1 VGRGVRS
8 PSDGGSGA
16 AAVASGAASP
26 APSVGVPESTGIGS
40 ASSGGRT
47 CCCGGGASA
56 CASCSIPRGEAR
68 ASDHQAA
75 AERRGCAGL
84 PASRVLRLRRMWT
97 GFRGDSVGGCRLPVA
112 CCVLSPQVSALSLDS
127 GLWTRFGLMDPNHSN
142 QARNFLM
149 VPSSA

>member
-1 VGRGVRS
+1 MVVRAQQRWHPVQHHRPPPWACRS
-8 PSDGGSGA
+8 PRASAPRPPAAGRA
-16 AAVASGAASP
+16 AAAAGP
-26 APSVGVPESTGIGS
+26 RRARRAPS
-40 ASSGGRT
+40 R
-47 CCCGGGASA
+47 
-56 CASCSIPRGEAR
+56 EAR

-127 GLWTRFGLMDPNHSN
+127 GLGLGLWIQTTVTKPVT
-142 QARNFLM
+142 F
-149 VPSSA
+149 